1 MSRIPKRPLVT
12 DSSLAGASSAF
23 AEILAAR
30 ASVDREVRRTATVRT
45 VAGVLVALVH
55 LLLLS
60 VLVIAIT
67 LPPTRIASQP
77 VEVELVLA
85 QPTNPSAAPQI
96 TQTKPRARKK
106 EWWEYE
112 TQPITILPP
121 PIVTEPRT
129 PTDIMRALGAELACG
144 ASHYEYL
151 NTVERKLCRH
161 VPWKLP
167 ERAFAVAPQAPQQGG
182 VHLTG
187 AEAAVREQAQPR
199 CPPVLITPCI
209 DQVIY
214 GKGPH

>member
-1 MSRIPKRPLVT
+1 
-12 DSSLAGASSAF
+12 LAGASSAF

-30 ASVDREVRRTATVRT
+30 ASVDREVRRKATVRA

-55 LLLLS
+55 LALLS
-60 VLVIAIT
+60 ALVIAIT
-67 LPPTRIASQP
+67 LPSTRIGSQP

-85 QPTNPSAAPQI
+85 QPTNPSAAPQVI
-96 TQTKPRARKK
+96 QTKPRAHKK

-112 TQPITILPP
+112 PQPITILPP

-151 NTVERKLCRH
+151 NTVERKLCHH

-167 ERAFAVAPQAPQQGG
+167 ERAFAIAPQAAQPGPG
-182 VHLTG
+182 HLTG
-187 AEAAVREQAQPR
+187 AEAAARERAQPR
-199 CPPVLITPCI
+199 CPPNLNTPCI
-209 DQVIY
+209 DEVIY